1 MVNFPKIYKKMN
13 FRRLQYINMK
23 SRMMSEYGDSSAR
36 AQVEQKQMQDKL
48 RQVQIEMQK
57 KAEEIE
63 SMEFSSTDGSGAIE
77 VIAKGDKTLGSIKIK
92 DDSLLSTENKEKLE
106 DLIVVA
112 ANKAFDKVD
121 KLTDAEFAKI
131 TKGLPISGLK

>member
-1 MVNFPKIYKKMN
+1 MN

-77 VIAKGDKTLGSIKIK
+77 VIVKGDKTLGSIKIK

-121 KLTDAEFAKI
+121 KLTDAEIAKI

>member
-1 MVNFPKIYKKMN
+1 MVNFQKIYKKMN

-77 VIAKGDKTLGSIKIK
+77 VIVKGDKTLGSIKIK

-121 KLTDAEFAKI
+121 KLTDAEIAKI

>member
-1 MVNFPKIYKKMN
+1 
-13 FRRLQYINMK
+13 MK

-63 SMEFSSTDGSGAIE
+63 EKVRKSLFESDKE
-77 VIAKGDKTLGSIKIK
+77 EPVPAK
-92 DDSLLSTENKEKLE
+92 KEK
-106 DLIVVA
+106 
-112 ANKAFDKVD
+112 
-121 KLTDAEFAKI
+121 
-131 TKGLPISGLK
+131 

>member
-1 MVNFPKIYKKMN
+1 MN

-63 SMEFSSTDGSGAIE
+63 SMEFSSNDGSGAIE

-92 DDSLLSTENKEKLE
+92 DDSLLSTENTEKLE

-112 ANKAFDKVD
+112 ANKAFAKVD
-121 KLTDAEFAKI
+121 KLTDAEIAKI

>member
-1 MVNFPKIYKKMN
+1 
-13 FRRLQYINMK
+13 MK

-63 SMEFSSTDGSGAIE
+63 SMEFSSNDGSGAIE

-112 ANKAFDKVD
+112 ANKAFAKVD
-121 KLTDAEFAKI
+121 KLTDAEIAKI

>member
-1 MVNFPKIYKKMN
+1 MN

-77 VIAKGDKTLGSIKIK
+77 VIVKGDKTLGSIKIK

-112 ANKAFDKVD
+112 ANKAFAKVD
-121 KLTDAEFAKI
+121 KLTDAEIAKI